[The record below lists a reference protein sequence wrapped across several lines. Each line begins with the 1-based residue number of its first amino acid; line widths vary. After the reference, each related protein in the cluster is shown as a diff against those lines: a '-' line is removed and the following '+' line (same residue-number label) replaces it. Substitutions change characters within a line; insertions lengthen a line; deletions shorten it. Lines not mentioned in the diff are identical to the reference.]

1 MGQPILELRNIYKAF
16 PGVTALDN
24 VDFDVLGGEVH
35 VLLGEN
41 GAGKSTLIKII
52 AGTEQKDNGDF
63 IFEQKAVEKH
73 TPFLMREMGISV
85 IHQELSLVRLMD
97 VKSNVFLGR
106 DLKKKN
112 WLLSKFGIR
121 DDAGM
126 VNHCKQVFSELGI
139 NLDPNKSVM
148 ELTLSQMQLVEIAKA
163 VAFDSKVILMDEP
176 TSSLGPEEKDQLF
189 RVIER
194 L

>member
-73 TPFLMREMGISV
+73 TPSV
-85 IHQELSLVRLMD
+85 SFI
-97 VKSNVFLGR
+97 KS
-106 DLKKKN
+106 
-112 WLLSKFGIR
+112 
-121 DDAGM
+121 
-126 VNHCKQVFSELGI
+126 
-139 NLDPNKSVM
+139 
-148 ELTLSQMQLVEIAKA
+148 
-163 VAFDSKVILMDEP
+163 
-176 TSSLGPEEKDQLF
+176 
-189 RVIER
+189 
-194 L
+194 